1 MIKFIVPLILLLLIG
16 CQSTKD
22 STSHQLQP
30 TDTKLYKTWSNV
42 YLIEMGNAIANH
54 DFDTYAFFMSEY
66 EQALSDEHDR
76 NLKFLAE
83 GESAKRYG
91 DTENEFYIQTTAS
104 MAELNYAGAYF
115 YFQRYLDVLYNR
127 FFYNMDYKPIPK
139 YAL

>member
-1 MIKFIVPLILLLLIG
+1 MIKFIVPLLLLLLIG
-16 CQSTKD
+16 CQSIKD